1 MYKRKHQM
9 YLKAIQDPNYDKLR
23 VKIDDLNLIQYRAD
37 TKRKIMKHR
46 LGD

>member
-1 MYKRKHQM
+1 M